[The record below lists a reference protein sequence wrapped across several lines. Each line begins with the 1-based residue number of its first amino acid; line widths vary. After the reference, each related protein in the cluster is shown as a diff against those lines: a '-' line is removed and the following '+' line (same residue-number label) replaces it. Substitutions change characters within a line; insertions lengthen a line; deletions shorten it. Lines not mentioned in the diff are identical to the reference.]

1 MINNIKPYRVDISDE
16 AITYFINETKTYWKK
31 IEFYND
37 DGTLNN
43 SKVNNHIKTLDMIS
57 KDILMMVLNLLYAK
71 KLETDLVI
79 IFL

>member
-1 MINNIKPYRVDISDE
+1 MINNNKPYRVDISDE

-43 SKVNNHIKTLDMIS
+43 SKVDNHIKSLDMILE
-57 KDILMMVLNLLYAK
+57 DILVVVLNLFYIQK
-71 KLETDLVI
+71 N
-79 IFL
+79 

>member
-1 MINNIKPYRVDISDE
+1 MINNNKPYRVDISDE

-43 SKVNNHIKTLDMIS
+43 SKVDNHIKSLDMILE
-57 KDILMMVLNLLYAK
+57 DILMVVLNLFYIQK
-71 KLETDLVI
+71 N
-79 IFL
+79 